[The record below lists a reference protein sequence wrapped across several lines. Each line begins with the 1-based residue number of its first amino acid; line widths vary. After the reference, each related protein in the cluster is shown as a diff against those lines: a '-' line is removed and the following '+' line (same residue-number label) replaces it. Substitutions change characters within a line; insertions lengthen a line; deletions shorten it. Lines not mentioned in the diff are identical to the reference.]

1 MCTHQVHAR
10 GHVKL
15 KRFLGFSR
23 FLPQNLISYVVGCFF
38 RIYLPPV
45 VRTPLLRLFA
55 FICQINLEES
65 EKPLREYPNIEELFT
80 RNLKPGLRP
89 LAPREVISPCD
100 GYLSQSEKLT
110 STLRKVR
117 GQGRLTEENLSQTL
131 NSVKMAL
138 LEADV
143 NYRVVKA
150 FLRSVKERAIGQEV
164 QGSLTPGQQ
173 FIKIVNEEM
182 TEMMGGANAGFVE
195 TEETPL
201 TVMMVG
207 LQGSGKTSSAG
218 KLARLYQSEGK
229 RPYLIPADIYRPAAI
244 EQLQVLAE
252 TLGVYCYPS
261 SNDQNPLDIVKLG
274 LHEAKQKEADI
285 VLIDT
290 AGRLHIDEQ
299 LMEELSSIK
308 LAIMPHEI
316 IFVADAMTGQE
327 AVNVAKGFNDRLDIS
342 GVMLTKMDGDARG
355 GAALSI
361 RAITQKPIKFIA
373 VGEKLENL
381 EAFHPERIAS
391 RILGMGD
398 MLSLIE
404 KVEDSF
410 SEREALQMQKK
421 LKRNEFTLEDFRDQ
435 LRSMRKMGS
444 MKDVLGMLPG
454 MNTSAL
460 QEANIDD
467 HKLVKIDAIIS
478 SMTIKERQN
487 HKLMNGSRRLRV
499 AKGSGTTVSEINRLL
514 KQFAQMRKMMQ
525 KLSKVSSPG
534 KAMRMMQDMIPG

>member
-1 MCTHQVHAR
+1 MFET
-10 GHVKL
+10 L
-15 KRFLGFSR
+15 
-23 FLPQNLISYVVGCFF
+23 
-38 RIYLPPV
+38 
-45 VRTPLLRLFA
+45 
-55 FICQINLEES
+55 
-65 EKPLREYPNIEELFT
+65 
-80 RNLKPGLRP
+80 
-89 LAPREVISPCD
+89 
-100 GYLSQSEKLT
+100 SEKLT

-117 GQGRLTEENLSQTL
+117 GQGRLTEENLDQTL
-131 NSVKMAL
+131 NNVKMAL

-173 FIKIVNEEM
+173 FIKIVNEEL
-182 TEMMGGANAGFVE
+182 TEMMGGANSGFVE
-195 TEETPL
+195 TEDTPL

-244 EQLQVLAE
+244 EQLQVLAD

-261 SNDQNPLDIVKLG
+261 RNDQNPLDIVKLG
-274 LHEAKQKEADI
+274 LHEAKQQEADI
-285 VLIDT
+285 VFIDT
-290 AGRLHIDEQ
+290 AGRLQVDEE
-299 LMEELSSIK
+299 LMEELSRIK

-499 AKGSGTTVSEINRLL
+499 SKGSGTTVSEINRLL

-534 KAMRMMQDMIPG
+534 KAMRMMHDMIPGYFI

>member
-1 MCTHQVHAR
+1 MFET
-10 GHVKL
+10 L
-15 KRFLGFSR
+15 
-23 FLPQNLISYVVGCFF
+23 
-38 RIYLPPV
+38 
-45 VRTPLLRLFA
+45 
-55 FICQINLEES
+55 
-65 EKPLREYPNIEELFT
+65 
-80 RNLKPGLRP
+80 
-89 LAPREVISPCD
+89 
-100 GYLSQSEKLT
+100 SEKLT

-117 GQGRLTEENLSQTL
+117 GQGRLTEENLDQTL
-131 NSVKMAL
+131 NNVKMAL

-150 FLRSVKERAIGQEV
+150 FLRSVKERAIGQEI
-164 QGSLTPGQQ
+164 QDSLTPGQQ
-173 FIKIVNEEM
+173 FIKIVNEEL
-182 TEMMGGANAGFVE
+182 TEMMGGANSGFSE
-195 TEETPL
+195 TKDAPL
-201 TVMMVG
+201 IVMMVG
-207 LQGSGKTSSAG
+207 LQGSGKTSSVG
-218 KLARLYQSEGK
+218 KLARLHHSEGK
-229 RPYLIPADIYRPAAI
+229 KPYLIPADIYRPAAI
-244 EQLQVLAE
+244 EQLQVLAK
-252 TLGVYCYPS
+252 TLDVPCYNS
-261 SNDQNPLDIVKLG
+261 RNDQNPLEIVKLG
-274 LHEAKQKEADI
+274 LQEAKEQEAEI
-285 VLIDT
+285 VFIDT
-290 AGRLHIDEQ
+290 AGRLHIDEE
-299 LMEELSSIK
+299 LMEELSRIK
-308 LAIMPHEI
+308 LSIMPHEI

-454 MNTSAL
+454 MNTSAM
-460 QEANIDD
+460 QEANIDEN
-467 HKLVKIDAIIS
+467 KLVKIDAIIS
-478 SMTIKERQN
+478 SMTLRERQN
-487 HKLMNGSRRLRV
+487 HKLMNGSRKLRV
-499 AKGSGTTVSEINRLL
+499 AKGSGTAVSEINRLL
-514 KQFAQMRKMMQ
+514 KQFSQMRKMMQ
-525 KLSKVSSPG
+525 KLSKVTSPG
-534 KAMRMMQDMIPG
+534 KAMHMIQDMIPG

>member
-1 MCTHQVHAR
+1 MFET
-10 GHVKL
+10 L
-15 KRFLGFSR
+15 
-23 FLPQNLISYVVGCFF
+23 
-38 RIYLPPV
+38 
-45 VRTPLLRLFA
+45 
-55 FICQINLEES
+55 
-65 EKPLREYPNIEELFT
+65 
-80 RNLKPGLRP
+80 
-89 LAPREVISPCD
+89 
-100 GYLSQSEKLT
+100 SEKLT
-110 STLRKVR
+110 GTLRKVR

-131 NSVKMAL
+131 NNVKMAL

-173 FIKIVNEEM
+173 FIKIVNEEL
-182 TEMMGGANAGFVE
+182 TEMMGGANSGFVE
-195 TEETPL
+195 TEDNPL

-244 EQLQVLAE
+244 EQLQVLAD

-261 SNDQNPLDIVKLG
+261 RNDQNPLDIVKLG
-274 LHEAKQKEADI
+274 LLEAKQQEADI
-285 VLIDT
+285 VFIDT
-290 AGRLHIDEQ
+290 AGRLHIDEE
-299 LMEELSSIK
+299 LMEELSIIK
-308 LAIMPHEI
+308 LSIMPHEI

-525 KLSKVSSPG
+525 KLSKVSSPS

>member
-1 MCTHQVHAR
+1 MFET
-10 GHVKL
+10 L
-15 KRFLGFSR
+15 
-23 FLPQNLISYVVGCFF
+23 
-38 RIYLPPV
+38 
-45 VRTPLLRLFA
+45 
-55 FICQINLEES
+55 
-65 EKPLREYPNIEELFT
+65 
-80 RNLKPGLRP
+80 
-89 LAPREVISPCD
+89 
-100 GYLSQSEKLT
+100 SEKLT
-110 STLRKVR
+110 GTLRKVR

-150 FLRSVKERAIGQEV
+150 FLRSIKERSIGQEV

-173 FIKIVNEEM
+173 FIKIVNEEL
-182 TEMMGGANAGFVE
+182 TEMMGGANSGFVE
-195 TEETPL
+195 TEDTPL

-244 EQLQVLAE
+244 EQLQVLADK
-252 TLGVYCYPS
+252 LGVYCYPS
-261 SNDQNPLDIVKLG
+261 RNDQNPLDIVKLG
-274 LHEAKQKEADI
+274 LQEAKQQEADI
-285 VLIDT
+285 VFIDT
-290 AGRLHIDEQ
+290 AGRLHIDEE
-299 LMEELSSIK
+299 LMEELSRIK
-308 LAIMPHEI
+308 LSIMPHEI

-467 HKLVKIDAIIS
+467 HKLFKIDAIIS

-525 KLSKVSSPG
+525 KLSKVSSTS

>member
-1 MCTHQVHAR
+1 MFET
-10 GHVKL
+10 L
-15 KRFLGFSR
+15 
-23 FLPQNLISYVVGCFF
+23 
-38 RIYLPPV
+38 
-45 VRTPLLRLFA
+45 
-55 FICQINLEES
+55 
-65 EKPLREYPNIEELFT
+65 
-80 RNLKPGLRP
+80 
-89 LAPREVISPCD
+89 
-100 GYLSQSEKLT
+100 SEKLT
-110 STLRKVR
+110 GTLRKVR
-117 GQGRLTEENLSQTL
+117 GQGRMTEENLSQTL

-164 QGSLTPGQQ
+164 QVSLTPGHQ
-173 FIKIVNEEM
+173 FIKIVNEEL
-182 TEMMGGANAGFVE
+182 TEMMGGANSGFVE

-207 LQGSGKTSSAG
+207 LQGSGKTSSTG
-218 KLARLYQSEGK
+218 KLARLYKSEGK

-244 EQLQVLAE
+244 EQLQVLAD
-252 TLGVYCYPS
+252 TLGVFCYQS
-261 SNDQNPLDIVKLG
+261 CNDQNPLDIVKLG
-274 LHEAKQKEADI
+274 LHEAKQREADI
-285 VLIDT
+285 VFIDT
-290 AGRLHIDEQ
+290 AGRLHIDEE
-299 LMEELSSIK
+299 LMEELSKIK
-308 LAIMPHEI
+308 LSTMPHEI

-381 EAFHPERIAS
+381 EAFYPERIAS

-404 KVEDSF
+404 KVEDTF

-454 MNTSAL
+454 MNTSTL
-460 QEANIDD
+460 QDANVDD
-467 HKLVKIDAIIS
+467 NKLVKIDAIIS

-487 HKLMNGSRRLRV
+487 HKLINGSRRLRV

>member
-1 MCTHQVHAR
+1 MFET
-10 GHVKL
+10 L
-15 KRFLGFSR
+15 
-23 FLPQNLISYVVGCFF
+23 
-38 RIYLPPV
+38 
-45 VRTPLLRLFA
+45 
-55 FICQINLEES
+55 
-65 EKPLREYPNIEELFT
+65 
-80 RNLKPGLRP
+80 
-89 LAPREVISPCD
+89 
-100 GYLSQSEKLT
+100 SEKLT
-110 STLRKVR
+110 GTLRKVR

-173 FIKIVNEEM
+173 FIKIVNEEL
-182 TEMMGGANAGFVE
+182 TEMMGGANSGFVE
-195 TEETPL
+195 TEDTPL

-244 EQLQVLAE
+244 EQLQVLAD

-261 SNDQNPLDIVKLG
+261 RNDQNPLDIVKLG
-274 LHEAKQKEADI
+274 LQEAKQQEADI
-285 VLIDT
+285 VFIDT
-290 AGRLHIDEQ
+290 AGRLHIDEE
-299 LMEELSSIK
+299 LMEELSRIK
-308 LAIMPHEI
+308 LSIMPHEI

>member
-1 MCTHQVHAR
+1 MFET
-10 GHVKL
+10 L
-15 KRFLGFSR
+15 
-23 FLPQNLISYVVGCFF
+23 
-38 RIYLPPV
+38 
-45 VRTPLLRLFA
+45 
-55 FICQINLEES
+55 
-65 EKPLREYPNIEELFT
+65 
-80 RNLKPGLRP
+80 
-89 LAPREVISPCD
+89 
-100 GYLSQSEKLT
+100 SEKLT
-110 STLRKVR
+110 GTLRKVR
-117 GQGRLTEENLSQTL
+117 GQGRMTEENLSQTL

-173 FIKIVNEEM
+173 FIKIVNEEL
-182 TEMMGGANAGFVE
+182 TEMMGGANSGFVE

-207 LQGSGKTSSAG
+207 LQGSGKTSSTG

-244 EQLQVLAE
+244 EQLQVLAD
-252 TLGVYCYPS
+252 TLGVFCYQS
-261 SNDQNPLDIVKLG
+261 RNDQNPLDIVKLG
-274 LHEAKQKEADI
+274 LHEAKQREADI
-285 VLIDT
+285 VFIDT
-290 AGRLHIDEQ
+290 AGRLHIDEE
-299 LMEELSSIK
+299 LMEELSNIK
-308 LAIMPHEI
+308 LSTMPHEI

-381 EAFHPERIAS
+381 EAFYPERIAS

-404 KVEDSF
+404 KVEDTF

-454 MNTSAL
+454 MNTSTL
-460 QEANIDD
+460 QDANVDD
-467 HKLVKIDAIIS
+467 NKLVKIDAIIS

-487 HKLMNGSRRLRV
+487 HKLINGSRRLRV

>member
-1 MCTHQVHAR
+1 MFET
-10 GHVKL
+10 L
-15 KRFLGFSR
+15 
-23 FLPQNLISYVVGCFF
+23 
-38 RIYLPPV
+38 
-45 VRTPLLRLFA
+45 
-55 FICQINLEES
+55 
-65 EKPLREYPNIEELFT
+65 
-80 RNLKPGLRP
+80 
-89 LAPREVISPCD
+89 
-100 GYLSQSEKLT
+100 SEKLT

-150 FLRSVKERAIGQEV
+150 FLRSIKERAIGQEV

-173 FIKIVNEEM
+173 FIKIVNEEL
-182 TEMMGGANAGFVE
+182 TEMMGGANSGFVE
-195 TEETPL
+195 TEDTPL

-261 SNDQNPLDIVKLG
+261 RNHQNPLDIVKLG
-274 LHEAKQKEADI
+274 LNEAKQQEADI
-285 VLIDT
+285 VFIDT
-290 AGRLHIDEQ
+290 AGRLHIDEE

-308 LAIMPHEI
+308 LSIMPHEI

-410 SEREALQMQKK
+410 SEREALQIQKK

>member
-1 MCTHQVHAR
+1 MFET
-10 GHVKL
+10 L
-15 KRFLGFSR
+15 
-23 FLPQNLISYVVGCFF
+23 
-38 RIYLPPV
+38 
-45 VRTPLLRLFA
+45 
-55 FICQINLEES
+55 
-65 EKPLREYPNIEELFT
+65 
-80 RNLKPGLRP
+80 
-89 LAPREVISPCD
+89 
-100 GYLSQSEKLT
+100 SEKLT
-110 STLRKVR
+110 GTLRKVR

-173 FIKIVNEEM
+173 FIKIVNEEL
-182 TEMMGGANAGFVE
+182 TEMMGGANSGFVE
-195 TEETPL
+195 TEDTPL

-244 EQLQVLAE
+244 EQLQVLAD

-261 SNDQNPLDIVKLG
+261 RNDQNPLDIVKLG
-274 LHEAKQKEADI
+274 LHEAKQQEADI
-285 VLIDT
+285 VFIDT
-290 AGRLHIDEQ
+290 AGRLHIDEE
-299 LMEELSSIK
+299 LMEELSRIK
-308 LAIMPHEI
+308 LSIMPHEI

-514 KQFAQMRKMMQ
+514 KQFVQMRKMMQ

>member
-1 MCTHQVHAR
+1 MFET
-10 GHVKL
+10 L
-15 KRFLGFSR
+15 
-23 FLPQNLISYVVGCFF
+23 
-38 RIYLPPV
+38 
-45 VRTPLLRLFA
+45 
-55 FICQINLEES
+55 
-65 EKPLREYPNIEELFT
+65 
-80 RNLKPGLRP
+80 
-89 LAPREVISPCD
+89 
-100 GYLSQSEKLT
+100 SEKL
-110 STLRKVR
+110 SGTLRKVR

-143 NYRVVKA
+143 NFRVVKA

-173 FIKIVNEEM
+173 FIKIVNEEL

-207 LQGSGKTSSAG
+207 LQGSGKTSSTG

-244 EQLQVLAE
+244 EQLQVLAD

-261 SNDQNPLDIVKLG
+261 RNDQNPLDIVKLG
-274 LHEAKQKEADI
+274 LNEAKQKEADI
-285 VLIDT
+285 VFIDT
-290 AGRLHIDEQ
+290 AGRLHIDED
-299 LMEELSSIK
+299 LMEELSRIK
-308 LAIMPHEI
+308 LSIMPHEI

-327 AVNVAKGFNDRLDIS
+327 AVNVAKGFDVRLDIS

-361 RAITQKPIKFIA
+361 RAITQKPIMFIA

-410 SEREALQMQKK
+410 SEHEALQMQKK

-444 MKDVLGMLPG
+444 MKEVLGMLPG
-454 MNTSAL
+454 LITSAL
-460 QEANIDD
+460 EEANIDD

-487 HKLMNGSRRLRV
+487 H
-499 AKGSGTTVSEINRLL
+499 
-514 KQFAQMRKMMQ
+514 
-525 KLSKVSSPG
+525 
-534 KAMRMMQDMIPG
+534 

>member
-1 MCTHQVHAR
+1 MFET
-10 GHVKL
+10 L
-15 KRFLGFSR
+15 
-23 FLPQNLISYVVGCFF
+23 
-38 RIYLPPV
+38 
-45 VRTPLLRLFA
+45 
-55 FICQINLEES
+55 
-65 EKPLREYPNIEELFT
+65 
-80 RNLKPGLRP
+80 
-89 LAPREVISPCD
+89 
-100 GYLSQSEKLT
+100 SEKLT
-110 STLRKVR
+110 GTLRKVR

-150 FLRSVKERAIGQEV
+150 FLRSVKERAVGQEV
-164 QGSLTPGQQ
+164 QGSLTPGQK
-173 FIKIVNEEM
+173 FIKIVNEEL
-182 TEMMGGANAGFVE
+182 TEMMGGANSGFIE
-195 TEETPL
+195 TEDNPL

-244 EQLQVLAE
+244 EQLQVLAD

-261 SNDQNPLDIVKLG
+261 RNDQNPLDIVKLG
-274 LHEAKQKEADI
+274 LNEAKQKEADI
-285 VLIDT
+285 VFIDT
-290 AGRLHIDEQ
+290 AGRLHIDDE
-299 LMEELSSIK
+299 LMEELSRIK
-308 LAIMPHEI
+308 LSIIPHEI

-410 SEREALQMQKK
+410 SEREALHMQKK
-421 LKRNEFTLEDFRDQ
+421 LKRNEFTLEDFRD
-435 LRSMRKMGS
+435 
-444 MKDVLGMLPG
+444 
-454 MNTSAL
+454 
-460 QEANIDD
+460 
-467 HKLVKIDAIIS
+467 
-478 SMTIKERQN
+478 
-487 HKLMNGSRRLRV
+487 
-499 AKGSGTTVSEINRLL
+499 
-514 KQFAQMRKMMQ
+514 
-525 KLSKVSSPG
+525 
-534 KAMRMMQDMIPG
+534 